1 VNEQFFNQSE
11 DTFSRNDAK
20 FRAYMVL
27 AHVPMQ
33 QPEDGATIRNGK
45 PKDPFHPTND
55 LHMKKMRQ
63 GHRVNLAFIY
73 RAIAA
78 VCL

>member
-1 VNEQFFNQSE
+1 
-11 DTFSRNDAK
+11 
-20 FRAYMVL
+20 
-27 AHVPMQ
+27 MQ